1 MHSYFMSTAEQ
12 GRTGKPNYNPED
24 VRVGETLQGFMW
36 RTEINEDG
44 YLTRRRITHPELAK
58 GIRVTGKPNGVD
70 RSYISQLCSGA
81 RHMNN
86 EMLYAISH
94 YLGVKPISIKV
105 PDGFDASQRSIF
117 ELVAA

>member
-1 MHSYFMSTAEQ
+1 MSTATT
-12 GRTGKPNYNPED
+12 GHTGKALYNPED

-44 YLTRRRITHPELAK
+44 YMVRRRITHPELAK
-58 GIRVTGKPNGVD
+58 GIRLPGKPNGVD

-86 EMLYAISH
+86 DMLYAIAH
-94 YLGVKPISIKV
+94 YLGVKPIAIKV
-105 PDGFDASQRSIF
+105 PDGFDPAQRNIF